1 MICGFD
7 SGAAEA
13 RRALEAGNTECL
25 SGEPVRDEARRVI
38 DELIGE
44 VGGITDEDRVW
55 ARAALQIDSSA
66 DSA

>member
-13 RRALEAGNTECL
+13 RRALEAGNAECL
-25 SGEPVRDEARRVI
+25 SGEPVRDEA
-38 DELIGE
+38 
-44 VGGITDEDRVW
+44 RVW